1 MSYVPSLDFEN
12 YAHLYWTENRSQLS
26 EDEGG
31 GLVFIVRR
39 IIHDGSEGVLREL
52 SMLTLEFK
60 MEG

>member
-1 MSYVPSLDFEN
+1 M
-12 YAHLYWTENRSQLS
+12 YWTANRSQLS